1 MKNFKIITL
10 ILFFFA
16 LFATSAIAQVQADA
30 EINVGAT
37 VDNALTLTGIQNL
50 EFGDISSSNTET
62 ISLDNDETST
72 SDGQQYGIFD
82 LQAGTGNNVQLEVS
96 NSITLTDLSDENLTM
111 TYEPLIFRT
120 DGSSNETLIEVGQ
133 TQHTINDIS
142 ESAIDL
148 YVGGDLSG
156 DFDAGIY
163 TGSLTLTVQYVE

>member
-1 MKNFKIITL
+1 MKNFKTITL
-10 ILFFFA
+10 TLFFFA

-37 VDNALTLTGIQNL
+37 VDNALTLTDIQNL
-50 EFGDISSSNTET
+50 DFGDIASTNTET

-72 SDGQQYGIFD
+72 SDGQQYGIFQ
-82 LQAGTGNNVQLEVS
+82 LNAGADNNVRLEVS
-96 NSITLTDLSDENLTM
+96 NSITLTDISDQNLTM
-111 TYEPLIFRT
+111 TYVPLIFRT
-120 DGSSNETLIEVGQ
+120 DGSTNETLINTGDTE
-133 TQHTINDIS
+133 HTISDITGD
-142 ESAIDL
+142 AIDL